1 MRRLSPEEY
10 IIASISL
17 YLDVINLFLETLR
30 ILSKMN
36 KQWTEE
42 RHKFSWDQLKTLFVY
57 NLLLILLVIS
67 K

>member
-30 ILSKMN
+30 ILNKMN
-36 KQWTEE
+36 KQ
-42 RHKFSWDQLKTLFVY
+42 
-57 NLLLILLVIS
+57 
-67 K
+67 